1 MTIADSSTG
10 SGHRTTGWIGV
21 NLACTDPLALA
32 KFYADLFGWEVSSSE
47 PTYATVLIRDP
58 SGNATHSNLA
68 FEFDRRYRRPVW
80 PSEPEAQQQMVHL
93 DIGVTDVAAAVE
105 DAVDLGAQLAEF
117 QPQADVRVMLDPEG
131 HPFCLYLDQPE
142 S

>member
-1 MTIADSSTG
+1 MAGIRGA
-10 SGHRTTGWIGV
+10 TGWIGV

-32 KFYADLFGWEVSSSE
+32 TFYADLFGWEVSSSE

-58 SGNATHSNLA
+58 SGSATHSNLA
-68 FEFDRRYRRPVW
+68 FELDRHYRRPVW
-80 PSEPEAQQQMVHL
+80 PSEPNGQQQMVHL
-93 DIGVTDVAAAVE
+93 DIGVTDVVAAVE
-105 DAVDLGAQLAEF
+105 DAVGLGARLADF
-117 QPQADVRVMLDPEG
+117 QPQDDVRVMLDPEG

>member
-1 MTIADSSTG
+1 MAGI
-10 SGHRTTGWIGV
+10 SGATGWIGV
-21 NLACTDPLALA
+21 NLACTDPPVLAT
-32 KFYADLFGWEVSSSE
+32 FYADLFGWEVNSSE

-68 FEFDRRYRRPVW
+68 FEFDRLYRRPVW

-93 DIGVTDVAAAVE
+93 DIGVTDLAAAVK
-105 DAVDLGAQLAEF
+105 DAVDLGAQLADF
-117 QPQADVRVMLDPEG
+117 QPQDDVRVMLDPEG